1 MMKIEIKSALTDDP
15 SNYDKISQLIN
26 SQFHLATIVND
37 FNDVNVLKGLTNT
50 DEEPKVLLIKNTI
63 QDDDDDSQK
72 LAMNIITIPEFIAD
86 YQNTILVTNEQFN
99 NTINAIDNLITN
111 DTNAATA
118 FHSIVL
124 VPEIINEQAK
134 RALIQQTEIKKTMS
148 LLQESIVQALK
159 QTNYIHIT
167 NLGYLSNNLTQP
179 LNTYGDDLIVTFEE
193 MVNNLKNEILDKAFA
208 HSTVSAHLKSQP
220 WDMNIEIEL
229 GKPKK
234 KWGIV

>member
-15 SNYDKISQLIN
+15 SNYDKISQLIT

-37 FNDVNVLKGLTNT
+37 FKDVNILKGLTNT
-50 DEEPKVLLIKNTI
+50 DEEPKVLLIKNII

-72 LAMNIITIPEFIAD
+72 LAMNIITIPAFIDD

-99 NTINAIDNLITN
+99 TTINTINHLITDN
-111 DTNAATA
+111 NNATKA
-118 FHSIVL
+118 FHLVIR

-148 LLQESIVQALK
+148 LLQDSIVQALK

-167 NLGYLSNNLTQP
+167 NLSYFTNNLTQP
-179 LNTYGDDLIVTFEE
+179 LNTYGDDLIITFKE
-193 MVNNLKNEILDKAFA
+193 MVNTLKNEILDKNFE
-208 HSTVSAHLKSQP
+208 HSTINAHLNSQP
-220 WDMNIEIEL
+220 WDMKIEIKL

-234 KWGIV
+234 KWGII

>member
-37 FNDVNVLKGLTNT
+37 FNDVNILKGLTNT

-99 NTINAIDNLITN
+99 ITIDTINNLITD

-118 FHSIVL
+118 FHSIVM
-124 VPEIINEQAK
+124 VPEIINEQAN

-193 MVNNLKNEILDKAFA
+193 MVNNLKNEILDKAFEN
-208 HSTVSAHLKSQP
+208 STINAHLKSQP

>member
-1 MMKIEIKSALTDDP
+1 MKIEIKSALTDDP

-37 FNDVNVLKGLTNT
+37 FNDVNILKGLTNT

-99 NTINAIDNLITN
+99 ITIDTINNLITD

-118 FHSIVL
+118 FHSIVM
-124 VPEIINEQAK
+124 VPEIINEQAN

-193 MVNNLKNEILDKAFA
+193 MVNNLKNEILDKAFEN
-208 HSTVSAHLKSQP
+208 STINAHLKSQP

>member
-63 QDDDDDSQK
+63 QDDNDNSQK

-99 NTINAIDNLITN
+99 TTINAIDNLITD

-118 FHSIVL
+118 FHSIVM

-167 NLGYLSNNLTQP
+167 NLDYLSNNLTQP
-179 LNTYGDDLIVTFEE
+179 LNTYGYDLIVTFEE
-193 MVNNLKNEILDKAFA
+193 MVNNLKNEILDKAFEN
-208 HSTVSAHLKSQP
+208 STINAHLKSQP

>member
-1 MMKIEIKSALTDDP
+1 MVKIEIKSALTDDP

-37 FNDVNVLKGLTNT
+37 FNDVHILKGLTNT

-63 QDDDDDSQK
+63 QDDDDNSQK

-118 FHSIVL
+118 FHSIVM

-134 RALIQQTEIKKTMS
+134 RALIQQTEIKKAMN
-148 LLQESIVQALK
+148 LLQQSIVQALK

-167 NLGYLSNNLTQP
+167 NLDYLSNNLTQP

-193 MVNNLKNEILDKAFA
+193 IVNNLKNEILDKAFEN
-208 HSTVSAHLKSQP
+208 STINAHLKSQP